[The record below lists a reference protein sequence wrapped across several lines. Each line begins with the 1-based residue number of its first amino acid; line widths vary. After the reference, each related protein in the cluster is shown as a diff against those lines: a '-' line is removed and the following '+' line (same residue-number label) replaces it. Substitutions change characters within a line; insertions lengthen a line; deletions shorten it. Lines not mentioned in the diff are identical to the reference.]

1 MAVYRFGPGAEA
13 DLREIGAFTLRHW
26 GELQLERLLSTLH
39 EKLKRYA
46 ERPALGRVREELHP
60 GLRSFLHEEFVVFY
74 LTVEDGIDVVRVL
87 HGRRDLDSA
96 F

>member
-1 MAVYRFGPGAEA
+1 MAVYRFGPGEEA

-46 ERPALGRVREELHP
+46 ERPALGRVREEHSGACGKNCIP
-60 GLRSFLHEEFVVFY
+60 ACAASCMRNSWSS
-74 LTVEDGIDVVRVL
+74 I
-87 HGRRDLDSA
+87 
-96 F
+96 